1 MHLSMQ
7 VIKKYAIHSDESHS
21 EPRTK
26 AENSYNW
33 LCYLKIGPN
42 KVIDLILLEGNL
54 CTLAGEMMWF
64 TSSCR
69 NLPGLSALGQ
79 WIKKNPDC
87 TKKGKWFI
95 PQELV
100 VLLFGHQQQL
110 GLPHMPTTAW
120 STLLFSVF
128 PAPLSPLT
136 NIDWLCF
143 SSIVALQHD
152 TGTELWA

>member
-1 MHLSMQ
+1 
-7 VIKKYAIHSDESHS
+7 
-21 EPRTK
+21 
-26 AENSYNW
+26 
-33 LCYLKIGPN
+33 LKIGPN
-42 KVIDLILLEGNL
+42 KVIDPILLEGNL
-54 CTLAGEMMWF
+54 CILTGEMMWF

-69 NLPGLSALGQ
+69 NLLGSSAPGQ

-87 TKKGKWFI
+87 IKKGKQFI

-110 GLPHMPTTAW
+110 GLPRMPTTAR

-136 NIDWLCF
+136 NIDRLCF

-152 TGTELWA
+152 TGAELWARATIWIEHNVDTISQVGAIWQV